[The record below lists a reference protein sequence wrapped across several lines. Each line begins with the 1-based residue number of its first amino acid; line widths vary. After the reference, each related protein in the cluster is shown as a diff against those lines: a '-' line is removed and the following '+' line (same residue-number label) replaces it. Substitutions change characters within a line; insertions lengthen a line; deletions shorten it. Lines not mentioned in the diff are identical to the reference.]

1 MTNEPR
7 RDRLIRGL
15 KACGWTP
22 VTKTRTKKFDVFQS
36 PLNLN
41 LAYVGNGGA
50 FRMNKDVDTAIT
62 DTISL
67 TGGVLHEAFIEI
79 GHASAAYPN
88 PEHARAALA
97 VAVAAI
103 RDARRRNGSR

>member
-15 KACGWTP
+15 KACGWTQ
-22 VTKTRTKKFDVFQS
+22 VDQNRTKLFAVFQS
-36 PLNLN
+36 PLNSN
-41 LAYVGNGGA
+41 LAYVGHGGA
-50 FRMNKDVDTAIT
+50 FRMNKDGATAIA

-67 TGGVLHEAFIEI
+67 TGGVLHQAFIEI